1 LKKTSKHLTL
11 SERSQIFALKA
22 NGFSYR
28 QIAAQLGRNHSVIS
42 REIKHNSKLL
52 IYDPEKAHQRSKK
65 RKSCA
70 TSGYRTISPE
80 TLSLVNEK
88 LALFWSPEQISGY
101 LKTHGL
107 GKISHETIYK
117 MIWRDKKQGGNLYTY
132 LRHRGKKYNKRS
144 GKNAGRG
151 LIPDRVDIQER
162 ETIVEEKSRIGDF
175 EGDTVIGANHQGAIV
190 TLVDRKSKFLLCK
203 FVDSKSEKN
212 VSSAILS
219 LLKPY
224 KNNVLTLTFDN
235 GKEFAGHKKI
245 SKKLNAKSYFAKPYC
260 SWQRG
265 LNEHTNGLL
274 RQFIPKKTDFKT
286 ISHKDLITFQ
296 NLLNN
301 RPRKVLGYKTPAEVF
316 YENSSGAFAC

>member
-1 LKKTSKHLTL
+1 M

-28 QIAAQLGRNHSVIS
+28 QIAVQLSRNHSVIS
-42 REIKHNSKLL
+42 REIKNNSQGLT
-52 IYDPEKAHQRSKK
+52 YDPEKAHKCSKK
-65 RKSCA
+65 RKSFA
-70 TSGYRTISPE
+70 TSGYRTIPPE
-80 TLSLVNEK
+80 TISLVKDK

-101 LKTHGL
+101 LKTRNL

-117 MIWRDKKQGGNLYTY
+117 MIWRDKKQGGKLYSY

-151 LIPDRVDIQER
+151 LIPDRVDIEER
-162 ETIVEEKSRIGDF
+162 EKIVEEKSRIGDF

-190 TLVDRKSKFLLCK
+190 TLVDRKSKFLLCQLT
-203 FVDSKSEKN
+203 DSKSEKD
-212 VSSAILS
+212 VSHAILS
-219 LLKPY
+219 LLKPH
-224 KNNVLTLTFDN
+224 KTKVLTLTFDN

-245 SKKLNAKSYFAKPYC
+245 SRKLKAKTYFAKPYC

-274 RQFIPKKTDFKT
+274 RQFIPKKTDFKS
-286 ISHKDLITFQ
+286 ISGQDIVRFQ